1 MNLDGLSSAEELK
14 LARAI
19 LEYLSRYPGAKDTQ
33 EGISTWWLQGQQI
46 EQTVNELSK
55 AVNFLVARAFIVECR
70 GPDLRPY
77 YKINQQELEGI
88 ARFLEEPRAEG
99 SRSHLPM

>member
-1 MNLDGLSSAEELK
+1 MNRDGLSSSEESR

-19 LEYLSRYPGAKDTQ
+19 LQYLSLHPEAKDTQ
-33 EGISTWWLQGQQI
+33 EGISIWWLQRQQI

-55 AVNFLVARAFIVECR
+55 TLNFLVARDFIVECR

-77 YKINQQELEGI
+77 YKINQRQREEI
-88 ARFLEEPRAEG
+88 ARFLEEPRE
-99 SRSHLPM
+99 